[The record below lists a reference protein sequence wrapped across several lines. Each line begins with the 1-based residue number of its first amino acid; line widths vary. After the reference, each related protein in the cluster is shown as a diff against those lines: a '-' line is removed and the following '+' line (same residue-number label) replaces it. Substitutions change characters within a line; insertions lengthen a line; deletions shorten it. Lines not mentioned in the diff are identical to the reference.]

1 MLTTSHSSLR
11 LALFCK
17 VVDNFGD
24 IGICWRLARQ
34 LQREHQIAVTL
45 WVDDLVSFQKICPDL
60 NVDLPTQMLQE
71 VYVRLWQNQDDHF
84 QISDVAEIVIEF
96 FACDIPPAYIAT
108 MAQCQPKP
116 VWINLEGLS
125 AEEWVEGCHT
135 LPSSHPQYSLTKYF
149 FFPGFTHKT
158 GGLLLEQNLIKDRES
173 FQQSPHQRVEFLGSL
188 GLEKFE
194 IDNFLISLF
203 CYPHAAVG
211 ELFQT
216 WENTNEPITCL
227 VPVGVARQA
236 VEQFLRSEAIAGAHA
251 RRGNLTVRVIPFVP
265 QQDYDQLLW
274 CCDFNFVRGE
284 DSFVRAQ
291 WANKPFI
298 WHIYPQD
305 ENLHHKK
312 LHAFLQRHDSTSRA
326 SQDFSLAWNDAIA
339 SPDWSVLWTNLFG
352 DLIELQK
359 QSEIWQREMREIG
372 DMTLN
377 LMKFI
382 HEKRQ
387 NL

>member
-1 MLTTSHSSLR
+1 MLTTSIPSLR

-34 LQREHQIAVTL
+34 LQREHQIVVTL
-45 WVDDLVSFQKICPDL
+45 WVDDLVSFQKICPEL

-71 VYVRLWQNQDDHF
+71 VHVHHWQNQDDHF
-84 QISDVAEIVIEF
+84 QISDIAEIVIEF

-108 MAQCQPKP
+108 MARCQPKP

-173 FQQSPHQRVEFLGSL
+173 FQQSPHQQVEFLRSL
-188 GLEKFE
+188 GLEEFE
-194 IDNFLISLF
+194 SDNFLISLF

-216 WENTNEPITCL
+216 WENSDEPITCL

-236 VEQFLRSEAIAGAHA
+236 VEQFLQSEAIAGAHA

-312 LHAFLQRHDSTSRA
+312 LRAFLQRHDSSSRA

-339 SPDWSVLWTNLFG
+339 SPDWSVFWTNLFG

-372 DMTLN
+372 DMTSN

-387 NL
+387 NI